1 MKSLVLALVSALSA
15 QQPAPQQPAVQ
26 SQPVARVQI
35 TPSAAAIKVGDTIR
49 LAAVAFDSN
58 GARLD
63 SVRLFWFMSGGRF
76 EGRVDS
82 TGLVTAGATGILN
95 VTAAAMVPGRTGKPT
110 LGFAQ
115 VSVLP
120 LPAARVAVSPQPSR
134 ALAGTSRALAAYAV
148 SSGGDRRYDQVT
160 WSSSRPLVVEVSNA
174 GLLTARVPGTAT
186 VTASAGGATQSWRV
200 TVVPNPV
207 ARVGL
212 APADTQV
219 RTGDVI
225 RFRFSATTAARRP
238 VAEAHPEWAVAPV
251 GEGTATIDGEGVF
264 VANEPG
270 TYRVLATLGARTAA
284 AVVRVDAR
292 SITRQISIVGRL
304 PLKID
309 GAELWLHPDGK
320 HAYMSTIGDRIYA
333 IDISDPAKP
342 ALTDSVVVDA
352 RVVNDVM
359 TTEDGKFGV
368 MTREGASSRKNG
380 IVILSFEDPAHP
392 KPIAEFTETVTGGVH
407 STYVYRGYIYLTDD
421 ATGSMRVI
429 DIRDPYHPK
438 QVARWQVERPE
449 AGRTLHDIDIRDG
462 LATLSYWNDGL
473 VILDV
478 GNGIKGGSPE
488 NPQLVLQFKYD
499 LNALY
504 RRVEQAGG
512 PGFIRG
518 THTSWRVGNRY
529 VFVGDEVFPARQ
541 QGGGPGVIGLGRA
554 YGRLHVID
562 ISDTSTVREVAW
574 FEPEDGGA
582 HNVWVAGDTLYLGDY
597 QGGLRILDISGE
609 LKGDLLAQGR
619 EYAHVHTGDPSGKTP
634 NMANAWGAIYRDG
647 LIYVPDINSGLWVV
661 RLEPTQTAIP

>member
-1 MKSLVLALVSALSA
+1 MTSLLLALLAVQQPA
-15 QQPAPQQPAVQ
+15 QQPTTLP
-26 SQPVARVQI
+26 QPVARVEVK
-35 TPSAAAIKVGDTIR
+35 PSAYALKVGDTVR
-49 LAAVAFDSN
+49 LAAVAFDSA
-58 GARLD
+58 GQRLD
-63 SVRLFWFMSGGRF
+63 STRVYWFLSGGRF
-76 EGRVDS
+76 EGQVDS
-82 TGLVTAGATGILN
+82 TGLVSAGATGTLN
-95 VTAAAMVPGRTGKPT
+95 VTAAVVLPGRPGRPA
-110 LGFAQ
+110 LGFSQ
-115 VSVLP
+115 VTVLP

-134 ALAGTSRALAAYAV
+134 MLTGTSLVLDAAPIAA
-148 SSGGDRRYDQVT
+148 SGDRRYDPVT
-160 WSSSRPLVVEVSNA
+160 WSSSRPAVLDVSTF
-174 GLLTARVPGTAT
+174 GRLTARLPGQAT
-186 VTASAGGATQSWRV
+186 VTATAGGATQSWRV
-200 TVVPNPV
+200 TVAPNTV
-207 ARVGL
+207 ARVGV
-212 APADTQV
+212 APADTAG
-219 RTGDVI
+219 RTGDVM
-225 RFRFSATTAARRP
+225 RFRFSASDAARRA
-238 VAEAHPEWAVAPV
+238 VADARPEWAVAPV
-251 GEGTATIDGEGVF
+251 GEREGTATIDGNGVF
-264 VANEPG
+264 VANDPG
-270 TYRVLATLGARTAA
+270 TYRVVATLGAKSVEAI
-284 AVVRVDAR
+284 VRVEAR
-292 SITRQISIVGRL
+292 NITRQVSIVGRL
-304 PLKID
+304 PLKGLD
-309 GAELWLHPDGK
+309 AAELWLHPDGQY
-320 HAYMSTIGDRIYA
+320 AYLSTIGDRIYA
-333 IDISDPAKP
+333 IDISDAAKP
-342 ALTDSVVVDA
+342 RITDSVVVDA

-407 STYVYRGYIYLTDD
+407 STYVYRGYVYLTDD

-488 NPQLVLQFKYD
+488 NPQLVLQAKYD
-499 LNALY
+499 LNTLY
-504 RRVEQAGG
+504 KRVELAGG

-518 THTSWRVGNRY
+518 THTSWRVGQRY

-562 ISDTSTVREVAW
+562 IADHANPREVAW

-619 EYAHVHTGDPSGKTP
+619 EYAHVHTGDKDGKTP

-647 LIYVPDINSGLWVV
+647 LVYVPDINSGLWVV
-661 RLEPTQTAIP
+661 RMEPRQTAIP